1 MESIFSGMTVNE
13 RLYLRGL
20 MDDFDSCLKQKDVE
34 GIKAILRMVDLTEE
48 SIFDIINN
56 LELDN

>member
-1 MESIFSGMTVNE
+1 MTVNE

-20 MDDFDSCLKQKDVE
+20 MDNFDSCLKQKDVE